1 MPSQKLVRCEVVSPG
16 RDDGSVRYVPLEI
29 FGLWSY
35 LMEHKHGFRLAS
47 TEISLWIDL
56 DESPELAYGEPKHE
70 PVTEIS
76 LFVYS
81 DPAGM
86 FTRISRYFPTPEFAR
101 LRPIFLSHYVPPDAV
116 GGAEPPIREKPGLW
130 IRRHLMST

>member
-1 MPSQKLVRCEVVSPG
+1 MPSQKIVRCEVVRPG
-16 RDDGSVRYVPLEI
+16 MEAGSLRYIPLEI

-35 LMEHKHGFRLAS
+35 LMENKHGFRMAS
-47 TEISLWIDL
+47 NEISLWIDL
-56 DESPELAYGEPKHE
+56 DESPEMAYGEAQHE

-86 FTRISRYFPTPEFAR
+86 FTRVSRYFPTAEYSS
-101 LRPIFLSHYVPPDAV
+101 LKPIFLSHYISPEAA
-116 GGAEPPIREKPGLW
+116 GGAEPPIREKSGLW
-130 IRRHLMST
+130 IRRHLMAS